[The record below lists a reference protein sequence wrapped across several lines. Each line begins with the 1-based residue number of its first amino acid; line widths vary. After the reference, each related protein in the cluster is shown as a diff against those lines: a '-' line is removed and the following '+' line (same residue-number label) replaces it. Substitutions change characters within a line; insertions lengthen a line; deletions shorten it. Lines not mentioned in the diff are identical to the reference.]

1 MSEESSAGRR
11 VAVICNNLTTW
22 ALGIAAIPIATN
34 RVFKIKNVEI
44 FIIDVE
50 PFLNYIYCTSSGN
63 LRYFI
68 ANVGILRRQI
78 SANHSSLN
86 ILLKLKFFTN
96 VESVNFPPFPHFFSS
111 LIVIHSIVN

>member
-1 MSEESSAGRR
+1 M
-11 VAVICNNLTTW
+11 
-22 ALGIAAIPIATN
+22 
-34 RVFKIKNVEI
+34 
-44 FIIDVE
+44 IDVK

-96 VESVNFPPFPHFFSS
+96 VESVNFPTFPHFFSS
-111 LIVIHSIVN
+111 LIVIHWVVN